1 MTLRE
6 TVPFVRQALVT
17 SISCNTKEDVFF
29 ELQSSDCRLFYI
41 ISGKGCMTIEGVTY
55 RLCPGCTL
63 MFGAGTKYIWQ
74 PSADS
79 PIDFIVLNF
88 DYTQNFNN
96 LRKPFHP
103 VHSDRFTEKDILESI
118 IFSDEE
124 ILNHP
129 IVISNLAAIES
140 RLRLM
145 TTEFNVV
152 NDYRLDMLLSSVL
165 KSVIISIIREAE
177 MCRTEESNRDLS
189 LTRSIIQYIQSNYDK
204 EISYEDLSEEFY
216 MNPVY
221 MNRIFKKNT
230 GTSLHAFII
239 NYRINMAMELLRSSN
254 ISVREIAFATGFT
267 DVPHFGKTFKKMTG
281 VSPSRYR
288 DGENESDE
296 LQTIS
301 GI

>member
-1 MTLRE
+1 
-6 TVPFVRQALVT
+6 
-17 SISCNTKEDVFF
+17 
-29 ELQSSDCRLFYI
+29 
-41 ISGKGCMTIEGVTY
+41 MTIEGVTY